1 MARVTHER
9 GADANNTPRYLGVLL
24 YWVVFF
30 YCTEFV
36 FTFAPIGTNH
46 PFERV
51 SGVTP
56 SSDGAP
62 YRMIGRT
69 RVMFF
74 VE

>member
-1 MARVTHER
+1 M
-9 GADANNTPRYLGVLL
+9 LL